1 MKAKYPVIR
10 SFLCL
15 AVTLDLDYL
24 IDHGIFAD
32 DIQAIQFAI
41 THIAM
46 EGRIKEVQKF
56 RKLSKWREENA

>member
-1 MKAKYPVIR
+1 MKAKYPGIR

-24 IDHGIFAD
+24 INNGIYVD
-32 DIQAIQFAI
+32 DIQVIQFAI

-46 EGRIKEVQKF
+46 EERIKELQKF